1 MINKLR
7 ATRRDGANAIVTAL
21 GRENIANLAE
31 KLGYTRKSQIA
42 RLATIANGGAEPAS
56 EELVQLCAVVSAG
69 TLRYDEN
76 ADAVVTDAENALR
89 SALIGYNLP
98 LVEKASRIPVFKLES
113 FRGGQASLS
122 EEQLDELALHLFPG
136 LKIDHETNTLVSRGY
151 IQNPESDFE
160 VNRNPHLR
168 ILNPETPPRLDPALK
183 SNAVAVPIG
192 VFAPVAQGSE
202 RVDSRFAIL
211 TQEKH
216 GDWRKRVLAGEKAS
230 PGL

>member
-42 RLATIANGGAEPAS
+42 RLATIANGGAAPAT
-56 EELVQLCAVVSAG
+56 EELVQLCAVISAG

-89 SALIGYNLP
+89 SALIGHNLP

-113 FRGGQASLS
+113 FRGGQSSLS
-122 EEQLDELALHLFPG
+122 EEQLDELVLHLFPG
-136 LKIDHETNTLVSRGY
+136 LKIDHEANTLVPRGH

-160 VNRNPHLR
+160 INRNPHLR
-168 ILNPETPPRLDPALK
+168 ILNPETPPRLDLSLK

-192 VFAPVAQGSE
+192 VFPPVAEASE
-202 RVDSRFAIL
+202 GVDGRFAIL

-216 GDWRKRVLAGEKAS
+216 GDWRKR
-230 PGL
+230 